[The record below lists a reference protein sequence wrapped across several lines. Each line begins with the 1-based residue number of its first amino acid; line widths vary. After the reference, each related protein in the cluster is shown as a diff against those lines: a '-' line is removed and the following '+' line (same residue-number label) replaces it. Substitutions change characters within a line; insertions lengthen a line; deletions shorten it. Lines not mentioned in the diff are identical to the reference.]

1 MAKKS
6 KLDEEEVYY
15 DNWSDYNDR
24 DGKRYDR
31 KKQEIEYAR
40 RLKSQEKDSFFSDQP
55 LTMPFESVQHI
66 KVVTQFINKSKG

>member
-6 KLDEEEVYY
+6 KFEEEEVYY

-24 DGKRYDR
+24 DGKRHDR

-40 RLKSQEKDSFFSDQP
+40 RLKSQEKDSFFS
-55 LTMPFESVQHI
+55 VRN
-66 KVVTQFINKSKG
+66 INND

>member
-6 KLDEEEVYY
+6 KLEEEEVYY

-24 DGKRYDR
+24 DGKRHDR

-40 RLKSQEKDSFFSDQP
+40 RLKSQEKDSFFSD
-55 LTMPFESVQHI
+55 
-66 KVVTQFINKSKG
+66 